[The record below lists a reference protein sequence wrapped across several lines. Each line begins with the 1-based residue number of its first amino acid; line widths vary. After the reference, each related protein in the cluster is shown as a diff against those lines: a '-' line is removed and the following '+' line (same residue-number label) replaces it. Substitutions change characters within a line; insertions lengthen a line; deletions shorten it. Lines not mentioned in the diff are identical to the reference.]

1 MAAVAEREFG
11 WSDETARNFVRVSEA
26 FGAKFQPGWDLPI
39 DTSALYLLAAPRVP
53 EALRVE
59 AVERAEAGE
68 RIAGCTDPWPSAL
81 VDQIVDRPGIRQHSC
96 RNRLQPRL
104 GGGG

>member
-1 MAAVAEREFG
+1 MPAVAEREFG
-11 WSDETARNFVRVSEA
+11 WSDETARKFVRVSEA

-68 RIAGCTDPWPSAL
+68 RIAGCTDP
-81 VDQIVDRPGIRQHSC
+81 C
-96 RNRLQPRL
+96 RRVFGHAPRARLWARL
-104 GGGG
+104 WTGREYGST